1 MENFVEVDV
10 RGLSCPEPVLLT
22 MDAMQDNPGRAV
34 RVLGDE
40 AHTRRNIEKMLDYE
54 KRALQRPFA
63 RTAASRSRFRREADE
78 KSVPGAHVPYHGCG
92 DGDGGVLPGQRH
104 PRQADSCAAAAVGR
118 LRHRVAHGG
127 GGIRAVSRRA
137 CALRYSK
144 MIIKGGFPMRGASFC
159 AFSVKR
165 VRHERCRK
173 ISRTIPVSPP
183 E

>member
-54 KRALQRPFA
+54 KKSFATTVRP
-63 RTAASRSRFRREADE
+63 DE

-92 DGDGGVLPGQRH
+92 DGDGGVLPEQRH

-127 GGIRAVSRRA
+127 GGIRAVSRR
-137 CALRYSK
+137 Y
-144 MIIKGGFPMRGASFC
+144 
-159 AFSVKR
+159 
-165 VRHERCRK
+165 
-173 ISRTIPVSPP
+173 
-183 E
+183 

>member
-40 AHTRRNIEKMLDYE
+40 AHTRRNIEKMLEYE
-54 KRALQRPFA
+54 KRALRRPFA
-63 RTAASRSRFRREADE
+63 RTAASRSRLRREADG

-104 PRQADSCAAAAVGR
+104 PRQTDSRAAAAVGR
-118 LRHRVAHGG
+118 LRHRVAHGD
-127 GGIRAVSRRA
+127 GGIRAVSRRDCA
-137 CALRYSK
+137 QQNRDRAERRAGALRYSK
-144 MIIKGGFPMRGASFC
+144 MIIKGGFPKRGA
-159 AFSVKR
+159 
-165 VRHERCRK
+165 
-173 ISRTIPVSPP
+173 
-183 E
+183 